1 MSNPAKFRNRVK
13 ISERHGAGEWTIE
26 KLALLVL
33 MPLAVWI
40 ASTALTLTGAGYDA
54 VLAWFSNGL
63 NAVLLAVTAV
73 VFFGFASLAW
83 KVIIEDYIHRPGNK
97 ALLLALVNVICVVLA
112 AASVFFIVRLA
123 LGSAPLPAGF
133 GA

>member
-1 MSNPAKFRNRVK
+1 MSGPAKFRNRVK

-33 MPLAVWI
+33 MPLGVWI
-40 ASTALTLTGAGYDA
+40 ASSALTLTGAGYDA